1 VLLFKR
7 IFKFEKATVEQL
19 EKRLTQRYVPG
30 PAYPLQATVR
40 YGGRDYAAKIQ
51 NISATGT
58 GVLVKAQPDLPAG
71 HHLSLTLQL
80 AHHRLEIE
88 ARIAHLESRP
98 EGWAL
103 GLGLVFPK
111 FEVQQAYLQL
121 LQPVVIGQSLQPMAY
136 DRVVQDDPQ
145 FFKRV
150 FLGESDS
157 ILTVRLAHSPV
168 DPLHSFELRMLDY
181 FCRGGTAAG
190 TGAPYV
196 LESKDATGA
205 PPGQLVFETSGGTHD
220 EIRQLFRWILDNLT
234 PAVPE
239 DIRAFM
245 QRFAG

>member
-1 VLLFKR
+1 MPRKSRTSLR
-7 IFKFEKATVEQL
+7 HRHRGAGE
-19 EKRLTQRYVPG
+19 G
-30 PAYPLQATVR
+30 QA
-40 YGGRDYAAKIQ
+40 
-51 NISATGT
+51 
-58 GVLVKAQPDLPAG
+58 DLPAG

-150 FLGESDS
+150 FLGNPTRSS
-157 ILTVRLAHSPV
+157 RCA
-168 DPLHSFELRMLDY
+168 
-181 FCRGGTAAG
+181 
-190 TGAPYV
+190 
-196 LESKDATGA
+196 
-205 PPGQLVFETSGGTHD
+205 
-220 EIRQLFRWILDNLT
+220 
-234 PAVPE
+234 
-239 DIRAFM
+239 
-245 QRFAG
+245 